1 MWVGGLF
8 VRGKKLRG
16 VPQAMTDQD
25 REQIQQKNLL
35 WELAVQTSVQS
46 KEDPVMVFER
56 LLRRYRNKELISTSG
71 SIIS

>member
-1 MWVGGLF
+1 LF
-8 VRGKKLRG
+8 VVKIKRRTTG
-16 VPQAMTDQD
+16 MTDQE
-25 REQIQQKNLL
+25 REQIRQKNLL

-56 LLRRYRNKELISTSG
+56 LLRRYRNQEPISTSG

>member
-1 MWVGGLF
+1 
-8 VRGKKLRG
+8 
-16 VPQAMTDQD
+16 MTDQD

-56 LLRRYRNKELISTSG
+56 LLRRYRNKELISTSE